1 MYSKIIKDRVEKRKN
16 IIPEMK
22 LFGAHS
28 FKLNVFLYFLDFVGH
43 YQLVE
48 IDNVSLPR
56 DMSEIKDFVNF
67 YGAIIKWA
75 LLTSEFKLK
84 SSDPES
90 RICSSRLS
98 YSFSHFISYGFIID
112 FGRNIGSACE
122 IKPFSSRNWDAIGDV
137 RNYNAIRWW

>member
-98 YSFSHFISYGFIID
+98 YSGIFND
-112 FGRNIGSACE
+112 FYRE